1 MRASVYI
8 KILFDFLCL
17 IFSGFMYGRLI
28 VSSLTDGQFR
38 FFEIGDSV
46 SSVEEEKDPGR
57 CMEVHEGKTNP
68 ATSISVLSP
77 CNLPF

>member
-46 SSVEEEKDPGR
+46 SSVEEEKRSWKMYGSTRRKDQF
-57 CMEVHEGKTNP
+57 CYQHFC
-68 ATSISVLSP
+68 ALS
-77 CNLPF
+77 L